1 MEWIVDPIGQFNELT
16 PSWAET
22 CPHTWLSCT
31 CDRGQLVC
39 TVVNALN
46 KD

>member
-16 PSWAET
+16 SLGADT
-22 CPHTWLSCT
+22 CPNIWNQCT
-31 CDRGQLVC
+31 CSGGQLVC
-39 TVVNALN
+39 TVQNALK